1 MTLRPDFI
9 FCFLHVAAEN
19 RDMCFAL
26 GRWHL
31 KQFWSPSHRKAHLPG
46 VQPGKNQKNVFEGDG
61 YRCLYVC
68 VYGCMSIPV
77 HTCSAIPAKNDAELG
92 DDNNDIM
99 AFNMLGRVHK
109 QTYTG
114 THVTASSAKHRVS
127 PAMCWAF
134 SSVWG
139 CSDLWFQAL
148 LSTEASVGVNQHPR
162 Q

>member
-1 MTLRPDFI
+1 MGTD
-9 FCFLHVAAEN
+9 V
-19 RDMCFAL
+19 
-26 GRWHL
+26 
-31 KQFWSPSHRKAHLPG
+31 
-46 VQPGKNQKNVFEGDG
+46 
-61 YRCLYVC
+61 YVC